1 MHNADMKPQAQE
13 RRVGLARAMSK
24 RGSCSRSQASA
35 MIRAGRVRLNGKVR
49 RDPETP
55 VRLEHDRITLDGR
68 PLQAQEKV
76 YLMLNKPRTVVTTA
90 SDEAGRET
98 VYACLPP
105 GLPWVA
111 PVGRLDMAS
120 EGLLLMTNNSE
131 CAARITAPESH
142 LDKRYHVQ
150 VGARAEGELLEKMM
164 AGVASEGEWLRAK
177 RVEVLRQGRRN
188 CWLEVVLDEGRN
200 RQLRRI
206 MQGLGVEVLRLVRV
220 AIGPVELGGL
230 KKGQARRLT
239 PQEKAALDDL

>member
-1 MHNADMKPQAQE
+1 MKPQEQE
-13 RRVGLARAMSK
+13 RRIGLARAMSK

-55 VRLEHDRITLDGR
+55 VRLERDRITLDGQ

-90 SDEAGRET
+90 SDEAGRKT

-120 EGLLLMTNNSE
+120 EGLLLMTNDSE
-131 CAARITAPESH
+131 WAARIAAPESH

-150 VGARAEGELLEKMM
+150 VGAKAEAGLLEKMM
-164 AGVASEGEWLRAK
+164 AGVECEGEWLRVK
-177 RVEVLRQGRRN
+177 RVEVLRHGRRN
-188 CWLEVVLDEGRN
+188 CWFEVVLDEGRN
-200 RQLRRI
+200 RQIRRI
-206 MQGLGVEVLRLVRV
+206 MQALGVEVLRLVRV
-220 AIGPVELGGL
+220 AIGPLELDDL
-230 KKGQARRLT
+230 KKGHSRLLT
-239 PQEKAALDDL
+239 PEEKAALDHG